1 MADVFSTAK
10 RREIMARI
18 KGKNTAPEL
27 YVRRLL
33 HALGYRFR
41 LHHGDLCGTPDIV
54 LPRHRKVVFVHGCF
68 WHGHPRCNR
77 AALPQTNRRFWRGK
91 IEGNRSRDQRVKRR
105 LRRLGWKVLEIWQCQ
120 LRNPAAL
127 ERRVL
132 MFLEKGGK

>member
-1 MADVFSTAK
+1 MADVFGKVK

-41 LHHGDLCGTPDIV
+41 LHCGDLCGNPDIV
-54 LPRHRKVVFVHGCF
+54 LPRHHKVLFVHGCF
-68 WHGHPRCNR
+68 WHGHPRCKR
-77 AALPQTNRRFWRGK
+77 ATLPQTNRQFWRAK
-91 IEGNRSRDQRVKRR
+91 IEGNRSRDQRVKRQ
-105 LRRLGWKVLEIWQCQ
+105 LRRLGWGVLEVWQCQ

-127 ERRVL
+127 EQRL
-132 MFLEKGGK
+132 LGFLEKKG